1 VAAVATAVGTLAAIS
16 TVGWWP
22 LPLYAI
28 VLATFATIDRRIRA
42 SPRPEFVVAA
52 NVLLVMAL
60 MGASAALT
68 GGPVSPVLTW
78 LIIPVSVSAMRFR
91 ARVVWTTAVCAV
103 LVIVLVALTR
113 VHTAIH
119 HPLIMIEA
127 LVLLIAVTAV
137 TTALMDAELQFRGES
152 VLDSLTGLLNR
163 SGLAARFAEVAE
175 QARLLARPVCLII
188 CDLDHFKLVNDQYGH
203 ARGDAVL
210 RDVAYEMRKS
220 LRSFELFY
228 RLGGEE
234 FLVLLPGIDLVE
246 GVEIAQHLRDAVQAS
261 QAGGLP
267 VTGSFGVSVA
277 TGEGIEFLTL
287 YRAADEA
294 MYQAKADGRNR
305 VVAFQHAPALAA

>member
-1 VAAVATAVGTLAAIS
+1 VAVA
-16 TVGWWP
+16 
-22 LPLYAI
+22 
-28 VLATFATIDRRIRA
+28 
-42 SPRPEFVVAA
+42 
-52 NVLLVMAL
+52 LLSMAL
-60 MGASAALT
+60 MKSDLHHRNTSVIDPLTSMLNRNALQART
-68 GGPVSPVLTW
+68 AELAQLAPLTHK
-78 LIIPVSVSAMRFR
+78 SVG
-91 ARVVWTTAVCAV
+91 
-103 LVIVLVALTR
+103 VIV
-113 VHTAIH
+113 
-119 HPLIMIEA
+119 
-127 LVLLIAVTAV
+127 
-137 TTALMDAELQFRGES
+137 G
-152 VLDSLTGLLNR
+152 
-163 SGLAARFAEVAE
+163 
-175 QARLLARPVCLII
+175 
-188 CDLDHFKLVNDQYGH
+188 DLDRFKLINDEYGH

-210 RDVAYEMRKS
+210 REVAYEMRKS

-234 FLVLLPGIDLVE
+234 FLFLLPGIDLVE